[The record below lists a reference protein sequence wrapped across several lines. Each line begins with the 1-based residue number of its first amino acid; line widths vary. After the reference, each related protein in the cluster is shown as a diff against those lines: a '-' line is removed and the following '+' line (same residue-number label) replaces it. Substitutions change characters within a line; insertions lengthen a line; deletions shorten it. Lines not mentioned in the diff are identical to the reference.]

1 MSEEEKSSSPTA
13 GESRK
18 GLSKEAWVAISTIT
32 AALITGIVTLI
43 IHLAP
48 QKPAASPAATPA
60 PTVVASHSPA
70 QAAAGVSADAISG
83 KWLGT
88 AKDANEETFEVRLE
102 VRKGCGIN
110 ERCGSMSVSNT
121 PCYGEIFLE
130 RAHDPSFE
138 FRVDNFY
145 GQSNREKCQAG
156 PGEEF
161 QLRPDGKLDYRTIY
175 EPKAEGVLER
185 TGD

>member
-1 MSEEEKSSSPTA
+1 MSSNENANGASG

-43 IHLAP
+43 INLAP
-48 QKPAASPAATPA
+48 HKPAASSVATATPTA
-60 PTVVASHSPA
+60 TASSSPA
-70 QAAAGVSADAISG
+70 QVSAGVTADSIAG

-88 AKDANEETFEVRLE
+88 ATDGNGVTFEVRLE

-110 ERCGSMSVSNT
+110 EKCGSMSVSNT
-121 PCYGEIFLE
+121 PCYGYISLE

-138 FRVDNFY
+138 FNVDNFY
-145 GQSNREKCQAG
+145 GQSDREKCNPGA
-156 PGEEF
+156 GEEF
-161 QLRPDGKLDYRTIY
+161 QLRPDGKLDYRTTY
-175 EPKAEGVLER
+175 DSGVTGLLER
-185 TGD
+185 TKD